1 MSAYAKPLPE
11 VTPESRPFWEGCRRH
26 ELLIQHC
33 RACGDLQY
41 YPRGVCAACWSG
53 DLDWRAS
60 SGRGAVYTFTVVR
73 RSQAPG
79 FKDALPYV
87 LAYVELAEGVQMLT
101 TLVDVDPARVAIGMP
116 VAVVFDDVTPDVTLP
131 RFRPIG

>member
-1 MSAYAKPLPE
+1 MSPSAKPLPE

-26 ELLIQHC
+26 ELLIQRC
-33 RACGDLQY
+33 RTCGALQY

-53 DLDWRAS
+53 DLEWLRSA
-60 SGRGAVYTFTVVR
+60 GRGTVYTFTVVH

-87 LAYVELAEGVQMLT
+87 LAYVELAEGVQVLT
-101 TLVDVDPARVAIGMP
+101 NLADVDPAQVAIGMP
-116 VAVVFDDVTPDVTLP
+116 VAVVFDEVTAEVTLP
-131 RFRPIG
+131 GFGPIG